1 MAYSELIKNF
11 DHIREYLRDFFV
23 YGFHTRDEFSAKS
36 GRSYDNERRRIEN
49 YLDGWVSFRQTPTGK
64 TLFISPEGSRVTHN
78 PLYRAFKAKSF
89 TSRDITLHFMILDFL
104 SDGKSYSFQEIEN
117 VLYDRY
123 LAHYEGLFF
132 DESTLR
138 KKLKE
143 YASLGLLVMEKEGRK
158 VTYHISKDEIRLE
171 DCRDLL
177 RFASEEN
184 LLGVIGS
191 CMEDRLDEE
200 ESPLLFRNHSFMNM
214 LDSETA
220 AVILGAI
227 REKRWLKIRKV
238 NHRDG
243 SEKLL
248 STIPWKVYVS
258 LRSGR
263 NYLLAGTSPGNL
275 VSIRI
280 DYIRSISAGDQ
291 AADYDELAARWK
303 ETVSPMWGVVIRRRL
318 EHISM
323 DIHVEPDE
331 NFIVRRL
338 EREKRCG
345 KVTRIDEKTFRFEAD
360 VMDSLEMVPW
370 IRTFFGRIT
379 RLSADNPRLLR
390 WIHQDLK
397 EMSSLYEV
405 NHDIQ

>member
-104 SDGKSYSFQEIEN
+104 ADGKPKTMQEIEN
-117 VLYDRY
+117 ALYDHY
-123 LAHYEGLFF
+123 LAHTEGLFF

-143 YASLGLLVMEKEGRK
+143 YTGLGLLTAEKAGRK
-158 VTYHISKDEIRLE
+158 VTYRISRDGIRLE
-171 DCRDLL
+171 DYRDLL

-184 LLGVIGS
+184 LLGIIGS
-191 CMEDRLDEE
+191 YMEDRLDEK
-200 ESPLLFRNHSFMNM
+200 ESLLLFRNHSFMNM
-214 LDSETA
+214 LDSETLA
-220 AVILGAI
+220 IILQAI
-227 REKRWLKIRKV
+227 HEKRWIRIRKM

-243 SEKLL
+243 RETLL

-263 NYLLAGTSPGNL
+263 NYLLAGTSDGNL
-275 VSIRI
+275 SSIRI
-280 DYIRSISAGDQ
+280 DYIRSISLGDK
-291 AADYDELAARWK
+291 ATDYDELAAHWK
-303 ETVSPMWGVVIRRRL
+303 ETVSHMWGVVIRRRL

-323 DIHVEPDE
+323 DIHVEADE

-345 KVTRIDEKTFRFEAD
+345 KVTRIDENTFRFEAD

-390 WIHQDLK
+390 WIRQDLK

>member
-11 DHIREYLRDFFV
+11 DNIREYLRDFFV
-23 YGFHTRDEFSAKS
+23 YGFHRRDEFSAKS
-36 GRSYDNERRRIEN
+36 LRSYDNERRRIEN
-49 YLDGWVSFRQTPTGK
+49 YLDGWVSFRQTSSGK

-89 TSRDITLHFMILDFL
+89 TARDITLHFMILDFL
-104 SDGKSYSFQEIEN
+104 SDGKSHGFQEIEN
-117 VLYDRY
+117 TLYDRY
-123 LAHYEGLFF
+123 LAHDEGLFF

-143 YASLGLLVMEKEGRK
+143 YENLGLLSMEKDGRK
-158 VTYHISKDEIRLE
+158 AAYRISEDGLNLE
-171 DCRDLL
+171 DWRDLL
-177 RFASEEN
+177 RFGSEEN

-191 CMEDRLDEE
+191 YMEDRLPEE

-214 LDSETA
+214 LDSET
-220 AVILGAI
+220 VSIILEAI

-243 SEKLL
+243 SETLL
-248 STIPWKVYVS
+248 TTIPWKVYVS

-275 VSIRI
+275 TSLRI
-280 DYIRSISAGDQ
+280 DYIRSISMEDKVTN
-291 AADYDELAARWK
+291 YDELAAHWEK
-303 ETVSPMWGVVIRRRL
+303 TASHMWGVVIRHKR

-323 DIHVEPDE
+323 DIHVEANE
-331 NFIVRRL
+331 RFILRRL

-345 KVTRIDEKTFRFEAD
+345 TVTRIDENTWRFEAD

-390 WIHQDLK
+390 WIKQDLA

>member
-11 DHIREYLRDFFV
+11 DNIREYLRDFFV

-36 GRSYDNERRRIEN
+36 ARSYDNERRRIEN
-49 YLDGWVSFRQTPTGK
+49 YLDGWVSFRQTPSGK

-89 TSRDITLHFMILDFL
+89 TARDITLHFMVLDFL
-104 SDGKSYSFQEIEN
+104 SDGRPRTLQEIEN
-117 VLYDRY
+117 ALYDHY
-123 LAHYEGLFF
+123 LAHRDGLFF

-143 YASLGLLVMEKEGRK
+143 YAGLGLLTMEKEGRK
-158 VTYHISKDEIRLE
+158 VTYRISTDGIRLE
-171 DCRDLL
+171 DYRDLL
-177 RFASEEN
+177 RFSSEEN
-184 LLGVIGS
+184 LLGIIGS
-191 CMEDRLDEE
+191 YMEDRLSEE
-200 ESPLLFRNHSFMNM
+200 ESLLLFRNHSFMNM

-220 AVILGAI
+220 AVILKAI
-227 REKRWLKIRKV
+227 REKRWLKIQKV

-243 SEKLL
+243 SEMLL
-248 STIPWKVYVS
+248 ATIPWKVYVS

-263 NYLLAGTSPGNL
+263 NYLLAGTSAGNL
-275 VSIRI
+275 SSIRI
-280 DYIRSISAGDQ
+280 DYIRSISPGDKAAG
-291 AADYDELAARWK
+291 YDELAARWE
-303 ETVSPMWGVVIRRRL
+303 ETALSMWGVVIRHKR

-323 DIHVEPDE
+323 DIHVEKDE
-331 NFIVRRL
+331 NFIVQRL
-338 EREKRCG
+338 LREKRCG
-345 KVTRIDEKTFRFEAD
+345 KVTRIDETTWRFEAE

-390 WIHQDLK
+390 WIRQDLR
-397 EMSSLYEV
+397 EMSVLYEV